1 MELRFAD
8 DEKKEN
14 SESGLKLSE
23 TNHQQME
30 KEDNG
35 VPNPWDFNVES
46 EPVVISSISSTV
58 QTDTVETKKDQEGRE
73 LVLKI
78 GMIVVYVC
86 FILNIASI
94 AWICTQETS
103 SLMENQ
109 LKFQGL
115 YTATTIICIVDAIL
129 VNILYERKISLVF
142 VAWFLGFLYPVIRN
156 KHVNGRS
163 GMGGWCCFGTLIAF
177 LFLVAYIFKG
187 FSMYGNILVITD
199 EETRTQAVALMD
211 QTMEDGRRLGDKIM
225 KNVRVEEAV
234 IQKEGRYTCVGLLGE
249 GRVKIDGDAFMD
261 TGTVSVETQLAFVK
275 EGNGEYQLQAVVLD
289 GTEMT
294 SYGAKSYWNSVI
306 CR

>member
-35 VPNPWDFNVES
+35 IPNPWDFNVES
-46 EPVVISSISSTV
+46 EPVVISSISST
-58 QTDTVETKKDQEGRE
+58 TETNTVGTKDQEGRE

-78 GMIVVYVC
+78 GMILVYVC
-86 FILNIASI
+86 FILNIASA

-103 SLMENQ
+103 KLMENA

-115 YTATTIICIVDAIL
+115 YTATTLICIVDAIL
-129 VNILYERKISLVF
+129 VNILYERKISLIF
-142 VAWFLGFLYPVIRN
+142 LAWLLGFLYPVIRN

-163 GMGGWCCFGTLIAF
+163 GMGGWCCFGTLIAS
-177 LFLVAYIFKG
+177 LALVVYIFKG

-199 EETRTQAVALMD
+199 EETRTQAIALMD

-225 KNVRVEEAV
+225 KNVHVEVAV
-234 IQKEGRYTCVGLLGE
+234 IQKEGTYTCVGLLGE

-261 TGTVSVETQLAFVK
+261 TGTASVETQLAFVK
-275 EGNGEYQLQAVVLD
+275 EGNGKYQLQAVVLD

>member
-46 EPVVISSISSTV
+46 EPVVISSISST
-58 QTDTVETKKDQEGRE
+58 TETNTVGTKDQEGRE

-86 FILNIASI
+86 FILNIASA

-103 SLMENQ
+103 KLMENV

-115 YTATTIICIVDAIL
+115 YTATTLICIVDAIL
-129 VNILYERKISLVF
+129 VNILYERKVSLVF
-142 VAWFLGFLYPVIRN
+142 VAWLLGFLYPVIRN

-163 GMGGWCCFGTLIAF
+163 GMGGWCCFGTLIAGVV
-177 LFLVAYIFKG
+177 LTVYLFKG
-187 FSMYGNILVITD
+187 LSMYGSILVIMD

-225 KNVRVEEAV
+225 KNVYVEGAAME
-234 IQKEGRYTCVGLLGE
+234 KEGAYTFVGLVGE
-249 GRVKIDGDAFMD
+249 GSVKIDGDVFMD
-261 TGTVSVETQLAFVK
+261 MGTGSVETRLGFVK
-275 EGNGEYQLQAVVLD
+275 EGNGKYELQAVVLD